1 MYTLDLY
8 TVYKVPS
15 QKLTLIIHNFE
26 NNHSCLAGMRP
37 GNSLPYDQD
46 GYTDLSEHCKQVEMV
61 RFQFRDTRGNGSEN
75 SKPSRMEVKWRHF

>member
-1 MYTLDLY
+1 MYTLHLY

-15 QKLTLIIHNFE
+15 QKLLLIIHNFE

-46 GYTDLSEHCKQVEMV
+46 GYTHLSVHCKHVEMV
-61 RFQFRDTRGNGSEN
+61 RFQSRATRGNESEN
-75 SKPSRMEVKWRHF
+75 SKPSKMEVK